1 MACAFISC
9 GVYVSSNFLYIRV
22 GKTQIQGSPVL
33 VGIGVGC
40 GNSCGDQVIS
50 VLLSLLLR
58 RGLVLL
64 QLAVVRQRV
73 GGL

>member
-9 GVYVSSNFLYIRV
+9 GVYVSSNFLYIRA
-22 GKTQIQGSPVL
+22 GKTQIQ

-58 RGLVLL
+58 RGLVFL